1 VTRHWSTPRT
11 GSHDPRALEL
21 ITLLGLAPH
30 PEGGYFGEL
39 FRARATVEPADG
51 RGSRSALTAIYFLLP
66 GGAVSRW
73 HRVRSDEVWHHS
85 EGAPLELLQLS
96 ADEARL
102 DRMRLGPYQPDQKP
116 AHCVPAGI
124 WQAARSLGRYT
135 LVVCTVGPGFEYA
148 DFELLADR
156 PDLAGRLS
164 RIHPD
169 VRAFL

>member
-1 VTRHWSTPRT
+1 M
-11 GSHDPRALEL
+11 
-21 ITLLGLAPH
+21 LGLAPH
-30 PEGGYFGEL
+30 PEGGYFREL

-51 RGSRSALTAIYFLLP
+51 RGRRSALTAIYFLLP

-85 EGAPLELLQLS
+85 EGAQLELLQLS

-102 DRMRLGPYQPDQKP
+102 DRKRLGPYQPEQQP

-124 WQAARSLGRYT
+124 WQAARSLGGYT

-156 PDLAGRLS
+156 PELAGRLS
-164 RIHPD
+164 QIHPE